1 MGRGRPL
8 TSSLLGGLDPVKQS
22 ERWELSSRAVTWC
35 FEPADQIS
43 ACPAAPAGGHA
54 RYRFLIVGAAV
65 QDVEDEPLFA
75 EWVAGIDI
83 AKAGIEVTIRVPSDT
98 RPGRRQQE
106 TRPFGTTR
114 RELLALADWL
124 RSWDV
129 TKAGMEATGDYWK
142 PVYFVL
148 ESQGFD
154 CQLYHAAQVKA
165 LPGRPKTDRA
175 DSVWLARITERGSLA
190 SSFVPPEPIRRLR
203 THTRYRRHLTQ
214 ARTAEKQRV
223 EKLLEDGHLKLSS
236 VISDIHGVSGRAM
249 LEAIIAGEHNPK
261 VLAQLARGTMRGK
274 IARLEEALDCSFL
287 TAEHAAVLKMM
298 LSLIDFYTA
307 QIDELSAKIEVL
319 AEPWLHQIEQLDAVH
334 GTGTI
339 SAQDVIAEIGTD
351 MTVFPT
357 ASHLVSWARWCPQ
370 VAQSGGKRKGANAS
384 GRGNPYLSAALGEIS
399 ISAGRTQSFLGA
411 KYRRLVKRMPKKKA
425 LVATGNSVLTIFHA
439 LLSDPAAAYQDL
451 GPDYYEQRMNVR
463 RQARNH
469 VRGLERLG
477 YQVTIQAINLDT
489 GELLT
494 ATA

>member
-1 MGRGRPL
+1 MH
-8 TSSLLGGLDPVKQS
+8 
-22 ERWELSSRAVTWC
+22 E
-35 FEPADQIS
+35 
-43 ACPAAPAGGHA
+43 
-54 RYRFLIVGAAV
+54 
-65 QDVEDEPLFA
+65 VEDEPLFA

-106 TRPFGTTR
+106 TRSFATTR
-114 RELLALADWL
+114 RDLLALADWL
-124 RSWDV
+124 RSWGV

-148 ESQGFD
+148 ESRGFD

-175 DSVWLARITERGSLA
+175 DSAWLARITERGMLT

-223 EKLLEDGHLKLSS
+223 EKLLEDAHLKLSS

-249 LEAIIAGEHNPK
+249 LEAIIVGQRNPK

-287 TAEHAAVLKMM
+287 SQDHVCILKMM
-298 LSLIDFYTA
+298 LAAIDGFTA
-307 QIDELSAKIEVL
+307 QISELTARIEILTEPYL
-319 AEPWLHQIEQLDAVH
+319 AQIQQLDAVH

-339 SAQDVIAEIGTD
+339 SAQDVIAEIGAD

-357 ASHLVSWARWCPQ
+357 ASHLVSWAKWCPQ
-370 VAQSGGKRKGANAS
+370 VSQSGGKRKGANAA

-399 ISAGRTQSFLGA
+399 ISASRTQSFLGA

-439 LLSDPAAAYQDL
+439 LLSDPHASYHDL
-451 GPDYYEQRMNVR
+451 GPDYYEQRMNTR

-469 VRGLERLG
+469 IKGLERLG
-477 YQVTIQAINLDT
+477 YHVTIQAINPDT
-489 GELLT
+489 GELQATT
-494 ATA
+494 A